1 MHARLGG
8 KHVAGLFDLEHYAEA
23 EVRMAKPEEYSLKDS
38 LARVKD
44 VFNKYF
50 TDFRNQVSQEQQFKA
65 FQEIIERQIK
75 VSVQR

>member
-1 MHARLGG
+1 
-8 KHVAGLFDLEHYAEA
+8 
-23 EVRMAKPEEYSLKDS
+23 MAKPEEYSLKDS